1 MNIETLYTP
10 VNQHADLVQREFK
23 AGCPSRVIAA
33 AVGIAAGVLDPDDL
47 YAFCEARI
55 GVLVQSGYTDEE
67 EDEDSLP
74 DGVVGLGAAVHSFES
89 YLALHEMYGAG
100 WLEKALAYGD
110 KWSPTQVAAMIEDA
124 KQSYTIVVSAVVAAI
139 ISGVSTLV
147 MTRFNEVSSVFAPR
161 A

>member
-23 AGCPSRVIAA
+23 AGCTSRVIGA

-67 EDEDSLP
+67 EDEDNLP

-100 WLEKALAYGD
+100 WLKNALAWDG
-110 KWSPTQVAAMIEDA
+110 KASPTQVAAMIENA
-124 KQSYTIVVSAVVAAI
+124 KSNYTTAVSGVVAAKAI
-139 ISGVSTLV
+139 ELSTLV